1 MAVIQDTISVNGSFT
16 NLSISGS
23 ATKTGSMTWTIPDLP
38 NNAVIVSTSLSATL
52 NVTMYIGSSNVTIN
66 DSTFRGS
73 SQLSF
78 NLGTTLINSLSVS
91 AKGNSWYAYG
101 NIRISNIVYSITYE
115 YAVSDPPI
123 ITIISQSK
131 DKISRIE
138 NYDRCEVS
146 FECDKELSYWEARAT
161 LPGTTPSHG
170 VGLLVESGSLALGN
184 IGYVYVDDEELTN
197 GDGDYTINIYGQDTD
212 GMWSDG

>member
-1 MAVIQDTISVNGSFT
+1 MAVKQDTISVNGSFT
-16 NLSISGS
+16 NLSISGNT
-23 ATKTGSMTWTIPDLP
+23 TKTGSMTWTIPELP
-38 NNAVIVSTSLSATL
+38 SNAVIISTSLTANL
-52 NVTMYIGSSNVTIN
+52 NIRMLLGSCTVTIN
-66 DSTFRGS
+66 DQSFSGS
-73 SQLSF
+73 SSLSF
-78 NLGTTLINSLSVS
+78 DLGITIIDSLPVS
-91 AKGNSWYAYG
+91 AKGRNRFSYG
-101 NIRISNIVYSITYE
+101 SLSISNIVYSITYE
-115 YAVSDPPI
+115 YTVDDPPI